1 MQQKRPQRKAEGA
14 ERRFR
19 ELLEAAP
26 DAIMQVD
33 EAGRIV
39 LLNRVAESMFGYGRE
54 ELLGKSVEMLL
65 PGNLRESHAAQRAEY
80 LSQPATRPMG
90 VGVNLHGLRKDG
102 SLFPVEISLSPSKSE
117 EGYLVTAIIRDI
129 TSRKEAE
136 EKLRALQQTY
146 IRELT
151 ATNRELELRNRQI
164 ERADRL
170 KSEFLASMS
179 HELRTPLH
187 TVIGFSELLAEEL
200 EGPLNDKQ
208 KRFVDHIHRDA
219 NHLLELINDILDLS
233 KIEAGRLELRPEAF
247 DLSAAVE
254 ESLASFRALSEAKSI
269 AISTEL
275 PSDVTIEADRLRF
288 KQIVVNLLSN
298 AVKFTPEGG
307 RIRID
312 ARADNGAAVVSV
324 ADTGIGIPKEARTA
338 IFDKFYQIGET
349 TKGVREGTG
358 LGLAITKR
366 LVEEHGGTIELES
379 EPGKGS
385 RFTFTVPLCRDGGQ
399 TRIAGAQK

>member
-1 MQQKRPQRKAEGA
+1 MRSKKQARPTGGA
-14 ERRFR
+14 EPRFQ

-26 DAIMQVD
+26 DAILQVD
-33 EAGRIV
+33 ETGRIV
-39 LLNRVAESMFGYGRE
+39 LVNRVVEDMFGYTRE
-54 ELLGKSVEMLL
+54 ELLGKPVEILI
-65 PGNLRESHAAQRAEY
+65 PEELRGAHAARRHEY
-80 LSQPATRPMG
+80 RQQPATRPMG
-90 VGVNLHGLRKDG
+90 AGLSLSGVRKDG
-102 SLFPVEISLSPSKSE
+102 SRFPVEISLSPSKSE
-117 EGYLVTAIIRDI
+117 EGFLVTAIVRDI
-129 TSRKEAE
+129 TGRKQAE
-136 EKLRALQQTY
+136 EKLRQLQESY

-151 ATNRELELRNRQI
+151 STNRELELRNREI

-200 EGPLNDKQ
+200 EGPLTEKQ

-233 KIEAGRLELRPEAF
+233 KIEAGRLELRAEPF
-247 DLSAAVE
+247 DLGVVVE
-254 ESLASFRALSEAKSI
+254 ESLASFRALALAKSI
-269 AISTEL
+269 TIEREL
-275 PSDVTIEADRLRF
+275 PPNLMLEADRLRF

-298 AVKFTPEGG
+298 AMKFTPEGG
-307 RIRID
+307 RVRIR
-312 ARADNGAAVVSV
+312 ARLAHEDVLVSV
-324 ADTGIGIPKEARTA
+324 EDTGVGIPKEAHAA

-366 LVEEHGGTIELES
+366 LVEQHGGRIELES

-385 RFTFTVPLCRDGGQ
+385 RFTFSVPLQRDKA
-399 TRIAGAQK
+399 AGAQE